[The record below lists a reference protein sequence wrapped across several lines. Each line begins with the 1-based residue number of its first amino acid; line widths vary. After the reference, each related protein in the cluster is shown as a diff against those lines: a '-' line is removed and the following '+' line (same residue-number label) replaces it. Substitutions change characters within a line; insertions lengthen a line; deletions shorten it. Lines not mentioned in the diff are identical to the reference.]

1 MIEDKDA
8 EKSEKVMKALIQMKK
23 IDIQSLQKAY
33 AG

>member
-1 MIEDKDA
+1 MMQDKDA

>member
-1 MIEDKDA
+1 MIQDKDA

>member
-1 MIEDKDA
+1 MIQDKDA
-8 EKSEKVMKALIQMKK
+8 EKSEKVMKVLIQMKK